1 MIIVVVVVLSL
12 SLSRARAFVKIVK
25 KKNEEEAWIFENLGD
40 FRFLKLGVGEISL
53 SLLKRDVKVN
63 MIYKL
68 TVQTRA
74 RARNTYM
81 TCA

>member
-1 MIIVVVVVLSL
+1 LLLLLFSL

-53 SLLKRDVKVN
+53 SL
-63 MIYKL
+63 
-68 TVQTRA
+68 
-74 RARNTYM
+74 
-81 TCA
+81 